1 MRRKF
6 RKRAAWLCFLTMLI
20 TVFCPFQ
27 ALAVEEVKTG
37 VMMYNTAGRYGYYSC
52 NLQTGEKTYVPASEY
67 IDDSHSNKSSEP
79 RRIPP
84 KAADPN
90 TLDDELTEYYEN
102 DLFPEEIVANPEYT
116 SGSDV
121 EPYVVIPPDGRTA
134 VGSTSSSRYS
144 STCLIVVRYED
155 GTKDYCTGFVIDDYY
170 VLTVGHLAKQ
180 LYTGTEADH
189 FAVYAGTNNGTYK
202 KYSLVNEYRIGA
214 YYADHCMTQ
223 VDYFQNGMYD
233 DWAILKC
240 ESSMASVGYMGIE
253 EVNSRNDMLGKFYY
267 TQGYPLDK
275 NKAEFGYNDN
285 TELIKY
291 RMYCQLGQVEQLG
304 PETPPVGYGEV
315 AFVNFDTYQGQSGSP
330 VYRISGS
337 SYYVNAMLVAEDTG
351 RYYNIALLM
360 NGPLLDLI

>member
-1 MRRKF
+1 
-6 RKRAAWLCFLTMLI
+6 
-20 TVFCPFQ
+20 
-27 ALAVEEVKTG
+27 
-37 VMMYNTAGRYGYYSC
+37 
-52 NLQTGEKTYVPASEY
+52 
-67 IDDSHSNKSSEP
+67 
-79 RRIPP
+79 
-84 KAADPN
+84 
-90 TLDDELTEYYEN
+90 
-102 DLFPEEIVANPEYT
+102 
-116 SGSDV
+116 
-121 EPYVVIPPDGRTA
+121 
-134 VGSTSSSRYS
+134 
-144 STCLIVVRYED
+144 
-155 GTKDYCTGFVIDDYY
+155 
-170 VLTVGHLAKQ
+170 
-180 LYTGTEADH
+180 
-189 FAVYAGTNNGTYK
+189 
-202 KYSLVNEYRIGA
+202 
-214 YYADHCMTQ
+214 
-223 VDYFQNGMYD
+223 
-233 DWAILKC
+233 
-240 ESSMASVGYMGIE
+240 MGIE